1 MSTDQIKVRVE
12 AIAQVAPLIREFTL
26 TAVKGRLYPF
36 SPGSHVVVEM
46 PGEQKTYRNAYS
58 LLSDSYD
65 ASAYRIAVRLQDNS
79 RGGSVFMHQQVKEG
93 DELLITPPA
102 NLFMPDWNA
111 KKHVLLAAGVG
122 ITPFMSYLPEMQRRQ
137 ADFELHYLFR
147 SKQTG
152 AYQLELAEQLGKR
165 FFSYDSDQSQRC
177 NISELLADR
186 PLGTHIYICG
196 PEALIKDVQSVAD
209 QLGWPDSVIHFEE
222 FAAPKPGK
230 PFTVELKSTGKT
242 VQVGESES
250 LLEALEAADVAVP
263 SLCRGGVCGQCA
275 TPVAEGEIEH
285 RDSFLSAEEKA
296 RQDCVM
302 PCVSR
307 AHSDR
312 LVLDI

>member
-1 MSTDQIKVRVE
+1 MSADQTKVKV
-12 AIAQVAPLIREFTL
+12 AAVVQVAPMIREFTL
-26 TAVKGRLYPF
+26 TAVTGHLYPF

-46 PGEQKTYRNAYS
+46 PGKQKTYRNAYS
-58 LLSDSYD
+58 LLSDPHDTSE
-65 ASAYRIAVRLQDNS
+65 YRIAVRLQDHS
-79 RGGSVFMHQQVKEG
+79 RGGSVFMHQEVKEG

-102 NLFMPDWNA
+102 NLFIPDWSA
-111 KKHVLLAAGVG
+111 KKHILLAAGVG
-122 ITPFMSYLPEMQRRQ
+122 ITPFMSYLPAMARRQ

-152 AYQLELAEQLGKR
+152 AYQRELAEQLGKR

-196 PEALIKDVQSVAD
+196 PEALIKDVQAVAD
-209 QLGWPDSVIHFEE
+209 ELGWPDKVIHFEE

-230 PFTVELKSTGKT
+230 PFMVELKSTGKT
-242 VQVGESES
+242 VKVGESES
-250 LLEALEAADVAVP
+250 LLEALEAAEITVP
-263 SLCRGGVCGQCA
+263 NLCRGGVCGQCA
-275 TPVAEGEIEH
+275 TPVTEGEIEH
-285 RDSFLSAEEKA
+285 RDNFLSADEKA